1 MKDTTCPA
9 PDVKS
14 ELSSSPSG
22 PKSASSTDS
31 HAPHTNTLTGS
42 QVNDL
47 MAAQLQINQS
57 LLAASTAMTLLAQS
71 IQNLI
76 EYGTR
81 ENDEEGEDYPTVGL
95 DGRPI
100 PRS

>member
-1 MKDTTCPA
+1 
-9 PDVKS
+9 
-14 ELSSSPSG
+14 
-22 PKSASSTDS
+22 
-31 HAPHTNTLTGS
+31 
-42 QVNDL
+42 